1 MNNYFP
7 SYFSLQFEQSKNL
20 PLYISADIGMRIRVA
35 HKMCTL
41 DLDPVDWNTGHGK

>member
-7 SYFSLQFEQSKNL
+7 SYLNLQFEQSKNL
-20 PLYISADIGMRIRVA
+20 PQYISADIGMGIRRSN
-35 HKMCTL
+35 KLSKL